1 MHKEAQ
7 LGMMI
12 MKVFTTHL
20 DQNLKIKMI
29 NIYKKQTNNKDTKPP
44 NVFDYLKSLSQ
55 EANYLI
61 GQMENADNDIDIY
74 ELVFI
79 GSNKKKF
86 NFNTFRMPLNFLS
99 AIYNGEISLKEAE
112 FKQRDTEKTEDVRGY
127 RKNAEEENKK
137 IIVT

>member
-61 GQMENADNDIDIY
+61 DQMENADNDIDIY

-127 RKNAEEENKK
+127 RKNAEEEKK
-137 IIVT
+137 KR

>member
-61 GQMENADNDIDIY
+61 DQMENADNDIDIY

-112 FKQRDTEKTEDVRGY
+112 FKQRDTEKPEDVRGY
-127 RKNAEEENKK
+127 RKNAEEEKK
-137 IIVT
+137 KR

>member
-1 MHKEAQ
+1 
-7 LGMMI
+7 MMI

-61 GQMENADNDIDIY
+61 DQMENADNDIDIY

-127 RKNAEEENKK
+127 RKNAEEEKK
-137 IIVT
+137 KR